1 MTEGKTHE
9 CYFMYGSRNMTQ
21 MCLVANEPTFLEKKK
36 NLGAACI
43 ILM

>member
-36 NLGAACI
+36 KLWV
-43 ILM
+43 LRVSF